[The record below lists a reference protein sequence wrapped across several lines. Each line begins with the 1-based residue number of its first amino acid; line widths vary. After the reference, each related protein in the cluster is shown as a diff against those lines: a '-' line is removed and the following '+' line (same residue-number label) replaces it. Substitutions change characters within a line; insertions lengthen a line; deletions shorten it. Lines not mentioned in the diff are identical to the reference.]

1 LDQSSWE
8 KIEVMLS
15 VTHGDKYHSFRPDA
29 KLEGMAEEPRTE
41 TIPWLAP
48 AFYHKNGIT
57 YLRNQ
62 HQNIF

>member
-8 KIEVMLS
+8 KIEAMLS
-15 VTHGDKYHSFRPDA
+15 VTHGDKYHSFKYDVKP
-29 KLEGMAEEPRTE
+29 EGMAEEPHTE
-41 TIPWLAP
+41 TIPWLTS

-62 HQNIF
+62 HLNIL